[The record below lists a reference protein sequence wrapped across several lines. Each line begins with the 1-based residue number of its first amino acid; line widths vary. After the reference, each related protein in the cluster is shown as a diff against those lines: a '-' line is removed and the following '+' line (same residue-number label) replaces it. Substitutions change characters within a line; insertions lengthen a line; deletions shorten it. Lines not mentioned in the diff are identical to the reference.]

1 MWKWGVRLPL
11 GLVSDNVWILEG
23 MELDLRRRGK
33 AKILAVF
40 IERWTSEFV
49 PMYMHKGKLHNWMK
63 GSTLQEHGLHSS
75 TYTVQ

>member
-11 GLVSDNVWILEG
+11 GLVSDNVWIREG

-40 IERWTSEFV
+40 IEKWTSEFV
-49 PMYMHKGKLHNWMK
+49 PMYMQQGILHNWMK
-63 GSTLQEHGLHSS
+63 
-75 TYTVQ
+75 